1 VLSTSDYRD
10 VVRPGQ
16 FRDLVGDLVHQA
28 LLDLK
33 PVSVPVRDPRKLR
46 ETQSAIVLDEF
57 LPPEGISP

>member
-1 VLSTSDYRD
+1 MLSPSHHCCIFCL
-10 VVRPGQ
+10 GQ